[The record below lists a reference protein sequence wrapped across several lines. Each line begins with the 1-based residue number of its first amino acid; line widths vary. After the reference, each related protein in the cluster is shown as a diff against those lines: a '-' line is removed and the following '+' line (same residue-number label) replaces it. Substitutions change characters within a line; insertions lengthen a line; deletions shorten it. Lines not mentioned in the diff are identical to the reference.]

1 MLTKHDPANLTRAIL
16 AAGRNGS
23 PRPRVVS
30 ATIFFDENGDILTYL
45 IDSQVFHMARGG
57 DAVTI
62 IQHLV
67 AEQVQAEKATTS
79 TRKRGESK

>member
-30 ATIFFDENGDILTYL
+30 ATVFFDENGDILTYL
-45 IDSQVFHMARGG
+45 IDSQTFHMARGG

-67 AEQVQAEKATTS
+67 AEQVQAEKAANQP
-79 TRKRGESK
+79 RKKVDGK